1 MNLLLTLLSF
11 VICGVKILQQL
22 TGFMD
27 IDKINPDA
35 WPAVVA
41 DIAAGDQGI
50 ITLAFGE
57 FSCGGIIFLKQVLFL
72 HN

>member
-1 MNLLLTLLSF
+1 MNLLLTLFSF
-11 VICGVKILQQL
+11 IIRGVKVLQQL

-57 FSCGGIIFLKQVLFL
+57 FSCWGIMFLKHVFSLY
-72 HN
+72 N